1 MPLIIASGDYSF
13 QWGHD
18 LPVMDTVFATAKAP
32 LQVYLSYLTID
43 VVSRFVTTSLTSAKF
58 AQNCERSCG
67 RAPPPERSQLH
78 TRPDNTTPTAG
89 SPSSSV

>member
-32 LQVYLSYLTID
+32 LQVHLSYLTID

-58 AQNCERSCG
+58 AQKL
-67 RAPPPERSQLH
+67 RALMREGSTTGALAVAHASQ
-78 TRPDNTTPTAG
+78 
-89 SPSSSV
+89 